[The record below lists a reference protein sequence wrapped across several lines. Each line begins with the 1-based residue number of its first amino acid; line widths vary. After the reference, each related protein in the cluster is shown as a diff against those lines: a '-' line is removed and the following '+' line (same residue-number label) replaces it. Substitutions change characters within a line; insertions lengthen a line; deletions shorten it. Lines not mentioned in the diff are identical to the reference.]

1 MKLKNDFVLRQVADN
16 WVVLP
21 LGAKTVN
28 FSGMLS
34 LNDSGAMLWKTLE
47 QGSDRESLIDAL
59 TGEYEVSRQTA
70 AKDVDAFIEK
80 LVQAGCLDLE

>member
-21 LGAKTVN
+21 LGVQTVN

-47 QGSDRESLIDAL
+47 QGGDRESLIDAL

-70 AKDVDAFIEK
+70 AEDVDTFIEK
-80 LVQAGCLDLE
+80 LVQAGCLEL